1 MPFLKALLVFS
12 FWAYKSLDG
21 DFSPKPT
28 IFLPSIAET
37 TLHKAGTYLCL
48 LENFFPDAIQVY
60 WKEKNSDK
68 VLVSQQ
74 GNTMKTKDTYMKF
87 SWLTVP
93 QKSFSKEH
101 RCIVKHETKGGGRDQ
116 EILFPAIQKGTVSEA
131 KGNERKPDSVE
142 DKQRTVLGTP
152 DTERNATHDRYSE
165 DVLMLQ
171 LTQTSA
177 YYTYL
182 LLLIKSAVYLA
193 IVTFSMFRR
202 TAICGV
208 QRAPNQ

>member
-1 MPFLKALLVFS
+1 MDKPQGGAPNQKQLVFLLLCLDNAKPS
-12 FWAYKSLDG
+12 NVCVSLTVLPNILFPCPTDKSMDG

-68 VLVSQQ
+68 VLESQQ
-74 GNTMKTKDTYMKF
+74 GNTMKIKDTYMKF

-101 RCIVKHETKGGGRDQ
+101 RCIVKHETKAGGRDQ
-116 EILFPAIQKGTVSEA
+116 EILFPAIQKGMW
-131 KGNERKPDSVE
+131 K
-142 DKQRTVLGTP
+142 
-152 DTERNATHDRYSE
+152 TH
-165 DVLMLQ
+165 LQ
-171 LTQTSA
+171 GMP
-177 YYTYL
+177 YL
-182 LLLIKSAVYLA
+182 IFK
-193 IVTFSMFRR
+193 F
-202 TAICGV
+202 
-208 QRAPNQ
+208 Q